1 MHQDGRLEC
10 NEICTGTDPDNQAR
24 SGEACV
30 SVNAFASTK
39 KQMSGIKLH
48 VLLFLQT
55 FAHPL
60 QAEEQTLSVS
70 VSISVSASV

>member
-24 SGEACV
+24 SGGACV
-30 SVNAFASTK
+30 SMNTLRFAFASTK

-48 VLLFLQT
+48 VLLF
-55 FAHPL
+55 
-60 QAEEQTLSVS
+60 
-70 VSISVSASV
+70 